1 MRKLISNLKIKQKI
15 FLTILIPM
23 STIIVIAILTI
34 NERTKA
40 INQLDYFHKYYIYY
54 EKIGSIIHEIEKER
68 QIAFSYIG
76 SEGKKYKQ
84 QLIQKRKIIDNDF
97 EQLNSFI
104 KQHDNIFEEKL
115 VTLLNDNIDQ
125 LELFRY
131 DVDSLNLFLDI
142 EKNFYT
148 DLIYNL
154 LYSASNIP
162 AMTSNKYLSD
172 QTLAYKYLIEAKEYL
187 SLEAGLLHYIIASNS
202 LKVKDISKLKFFDA
216 FFKNNIMMFKYF
228 VSKNVKDQFSNV
240 NFAQYGSGARLQNIL
255 QKQFV
260 NITNNLKKVRDVQN
274 IKANILVSSLKEPL
288 ESKIDKINSL
298 KFIEENLAKD
308 ILFTIKSEKDRLHTN
323 LQLYILSIFLIT
335 IIVLSIGFAISRNII
350 KKVLALETGLV
361 GFLRYIKREE
371 KRFKPL
377 CINGN
382 DEINH
387 MADIVNTSIKE
398 TAIFVEQEVKN
409 AKLLQKQ
416 MMEAE
421 KMVQMGEMIGNIAHQ
436 WRQPLSMIS
445 TVASG
450 VKVNK
455 EYGIQTSD
463 EDLIKNM
470 QEIDNYAQHLSQTI
484 DTFRNFIKDEKEL
497 KVQSIQENIK
507 NATSIVEGVLKNS
520 NIELIDQID
529 YEDPIELE
537 MVSGELPQVL
547 INIINNAKDAITSK
561 NITQGWVKLDMQR
574 QLNNH
579 LITIEDNAGGIP
591 EEIIHKIFDPYFTTK
606 HQTQG
611 TGLGLHMSYRIVK
624 ESLNGNIY
632 TQNTRNGAKFFI
644 EIPYSI

>member
-84 QLIQKRKIIDNDF
+84 ELIQKRKIIDNDF

-255 QKQFV
+255 QKQLV
-260 NITNNLKKVRDVQN
+260 NITSNLKKVKDVQN

-308 ILFTIKSEKDRLHTN
+308 ILYTIKSEKDRLHTN

-497 KVQSIQENIK
+497 KMQSIQENIK

-561 NITQGWVKLDMQR
+561 NITQGWVKLNMQR

-591 EEIIHKIFDPYFTTK
+591 EDIIHKIFDPYFTTK